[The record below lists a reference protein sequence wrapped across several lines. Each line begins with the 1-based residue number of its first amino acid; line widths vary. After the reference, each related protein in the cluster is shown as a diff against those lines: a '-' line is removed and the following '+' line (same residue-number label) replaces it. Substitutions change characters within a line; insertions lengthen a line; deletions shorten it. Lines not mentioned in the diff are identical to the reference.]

1 MRDRTEFSYLTR
13 HSSPGSCETRH
24 VVHLGHS
31 SRRGQPNLLET
42 LAPSAS
48 GTPALQANRPISVRF
63 PLRSLLASRDPHLM
77 HTGYRA
83 HGGPSTAY
91 FEGGPYVVACTL
103 KYWPACLNEPH
114 CATEECCHNTVA
126 VLATAIPQTRKHSK
140 LQFFA
145 VICLCRC
152 SQVSAQYYAWKC

>member
-1 MRDRTEFSYLTR
+1 MSDKIEISYLTR

-48 GTPALQANRPISVRF
+48 GTLALQATRPISVGF
-63 PLRSLLASRDPHLM
+63 PIEIPSRQPRSTHYAYGLPGAW
-77 HTGYRA
+77 RA
-83 HGGPSTAY
+83 TDSLFRGRS
-91 FEGGPYVVACTL
+91 YVVACTP
-103 KYWPACLNEPH
+103 KYWPACLDDLH
-114 CATEECCHNTVA
+114 CVTEECWHDMVA
-126 VLATAIPQTRKHSK
+126 VLATAIPQTRQHSK
-140 LQFFA
+140 PQFFA

-152 SQVSAQYYAWKC
+152 SQINA